1 MSESAVAIPDSIGS
15 ENVNDVADDGLQLVG
30 FRLAD
35 EEYGIDIMCV
45 QEIILPGA
53 MTELPQ
59 VPDFIR
65 GLINLRGSIIP
76 VIDLRM
82 RFGLR
87 VSQRTDASRVIVTE
101 VQGRTVGIV
110 VDAVS
115 EVLRV
120 SSDQIDPPATIGNV
134 EQAYIKGLVKLE
146 HKLLILLEI
155 EALLEE
161 EIPGDLPS

>member
-1 MSESAVAIPDSIGS
+1 MSESAVAVPESAERMGVRT
-15 ENVNDVADDGLQLVG
+15 EDGLQIVG
-30 FRLAD
+30 FRLAG

-59 VPDFIR
+59 VPEFIR

-82 RFGLR
+82 RFGLK
-87 VSQRTDASRVIVTE
+87 VSDQTDDSRVIVTE
-101 VQGRTVGIV
+101 VGNRTVGIV

-115 EVLRV
+115 EVLRI
-120 SSDQIDPPATIGNV
+120 SSSQIDHASTVGTMG
-134 EQAYIKGLVKLE
+134 QAYIKGLVKLE
-146 HKLLILLEI
+146 QKLLILLEI
-155 EALLEE
+155 ESLLEQ
-161 EIPGDLPS
+161 EIPSNLSA

>member
-1 MSESAVAIPDSIGS
+1 MSESAVAVPESTEHVG
-15 ENVNDVADDGLQLVG
+15 VATEDGLQIVG
-30 FRLAD
+30 FRLAG

-59 VPDFIR
+59 VPEFIR

-82 RFGLR
+82 RFGLK
-87 VSQRTDASRVIVTE
+87 VSDQTDESRIIVTE
-101 VQGRTVGIV
+101 VGSRTVGIV

-115 EVLRV
+115 EVLRI
-120 SSDQIDPPATIGNV
+120 SSSQIDPASTIGTMD
-134 EQAYIKGLVKLE
+134 QAYIKGLVKLE
-146 HKLLILLEI
+146 QKLLILLEI
-155 EALLEE
+155 ESLLEQ
-161 EIPGDLPS
+161 EIPSNLPA

>member
-1 MSESAVAIPDSIGS
+1 MSESALAVPESTDNLDITT
-15 ENVNDVADDGLQLVG
+15 EDGLQIVG
-30 FRLAD
+30 FRLAG

-82 RFGLR
+82 RFGLK
-87 VSQRTDASRVIVTE
+87 VTAPTDESRVIVTE
-101 VQGRTVGIV
+101 VGNRTVGIV

-115 EVLRV
+115 EVLRI
-120 SSDQIDPPATIGNV
+120 SSSQIDPPSTIGTV

-146 HKLLILLEI
+146 QKLLILLEI
-155 EALLEE
+155 ESLLEQ
-161 EIPGDLPS
+161 EIPSNVPA